1 MQANQHNLIRASAF
15 VESELLKLI
24 LSTPIGDSLP
34 SERDL
39 ANQFQIN
46 RQPVREALQRLSRDG
61 WLQINHGKSTTI
73 RDYKTEGGLSIL
85 DTLARQHLLDQ
96 GWVGSLLEVRAA
108 IAPTYTAAAIEN
120 NVEKIDLFLAD
131 ANSLNDSAEAF
142 TEYDWQLHRLL
153 TIESRNPI
161 YPMLLNS
168 FEWIYY
174 KAGFHYFSL
183 PEGRESSLHFYNG
196 LRSLLP
202 NSTEAELTVRK
213 VMKYSID
220 IWQKAVD
227 RGDAEN
233 HKLTKPI
240 NQEEEL

>member
-1 MQANQHNLIRASAF
+1 MITNSRNLLRPSEFI
-15 VESELLKLI
+15 ESELLKLI
-24 LSTPIGDSLP
+24 LSEPIGQPLP

-39 ANQFQIN
+39 ANQFQVN

-61 WLQINHGKSTTI
+61 WLEISHGKPTCI
-73 RDYKTEGGLSIL
+73 RDYKKDGGLAIL

-96 GWVGSLLEVRAA
+96 SWVGSLLEIRAA
-108 IAPTYTAAAIEN
+108 IAPAYTAAAIEN
-120 NVEKIDLFLAD
+120 NVTKIDSFLAESKFLAD
-131 ANSLNDSAEAF
+131 TSEAF

-183 PEGRESSLHFYNG
+183 FEGRRSSLQFYEG
-196 LRSLLP
+196 LRLLLP
-202 NSTEAELTVRK
+202 NATEAEDTVRK
-213 VMKYSID
+213 VMKYSIE
-220 IWQKAVD
+220 IWQKAVSQKTAKQELD
-227 RGDAEN
+227 N
-233 HKLTKPI
+233 LT
-240 NQEEEL
+240 